1 MGGACWKTEYMPI
14 DRRITNGLAWA
25 GAVLVVAVPA
35 ADFAMKQ
42 FRPATPQVAVV
53 DTQIEPEVEDAVETS
68 LPTPASERPAQ
79 VAVAEQPAVVT
90 PAAPKPEA
98 KPDPVTTATARPGTA
113 AGNAVDD
120 FITSGRPLPSY
131 ISGGG
136 SGGTASSAPSQPAP
150 QAAPAK
156 PAAVATV
163 PTTLAPTAPASTST
177 PPTPAPAAAPA
188 VEQVATLPRTRIVT
202 FPTPV
207 SERPPSV
214 ARPQVAAQPP
224 LIIDRQPTAPVQEA
238 PLITAR
244 DLEDWE
250 SGPLSEFLARQ
261 QGGGST
267 RPAPD
272 YDPNG
277 FFLDQGPNSG
287 ARVQRF
293 PRAYDY
299 DYYPFE

>member
-1 MGGACWKTEYMPI
+1 MPI

-35 ADFAMKQ
+35 ADYAMKQ
-42 FRPATPQVAVV
+42 FRSAAPQVAVV
-53 DTQIEPEVEDAVETS
+53 DTQVEPKVEDAVEAS

-79 VAVAEQPAVVT
+79 VAAAAQPATVT

-98 KPDPVTTATARPGTA
+98 KPDPVTTATTRPG
-113 AGNAVDD
+113 AGTSDAVDD

-131 ISGGG
+131 ITGAG
-136 SGGTASSAPSQPAP
+136 SNATASSPAATPAP
-150 QAAPAK
+150 QSAPAK
-156 PAAVATV
+156 PAAVAAV
-163 PTTLAPTAPASTST
+163 PTTPAPTAPASTST
-177 PPTPAPAAAPA
+177 PAAPAPAAAPPA
-188 VEQVATLPRTRIVT
+188 EQVATLPRTRIVT

-224 LIIDRQPTAPVQEA
+224 LIIDRQPTVPVQSDA

-250 SGPLSEFLARQ
+250 SGPLSEFLARR
-261 QGGGST
+261 QGGDSGQ
-267 RPAPD
+267 PAPD